1 MLNSLYGKFG
11 LNPRVQGKYPVYEE
25 DGLHYKLY
33 PEEIRD
39 SIYIPVATFITSYAR
54 RKTIST
60 SQKIRDYSLKK
71 YKEDYYIYSDTDSIH
86 TKGLPAEELKDII
99 DIDPYKLGYWDNEA
113 SFTRGKYLRQ
123 KCYIEDIIGKGLV
136 VTIAGLPKKL
146 GSKINFDNF
155 DYDFVTSGKLVP
167 KHVKG
172 GIILTDTEFTIKR
185 K

>member
-1 MLNSLYGKFG
+1 MIIVWRST
-11 LNPRVQGKYPVYEE
+11 EW
-25 DGLHYKLY
+25 
-33 PEEIRD
+33 I
-39 SIYIPVATFITSYAR
+39 I
-54 RKTIST
+54 IST
-60 SQKIRDYSLKK
+60 PIP
-71 YKEDYYIYSDTDSIH
+71 DSIH

-136 VTIAGLPKKL
+136 VTVAGLPKKL
-146 GSKINFDNF
+146 GYKINFDNF
-155 DYDFVTSGKLVP
+155 DYNFVTSGKLVP

-172 GIILTDTEFTIKR
+172 GIVLTDTEFTIKR